1 MAQVSAF
8 DRDRAAHTS
17 QHSEKGKQQFL
28 LPLPVEA
35 AQADD
40 LAAPGRKRHAVE
52 AVFPGEIADLDKGR
66 RAWSLRLRRELPF
79 DLTAD
84 HEPDDLV
91 AASHT
96 LRESLDMPPVAE
108 DRTAIRQSLDL
119 VHAMGDIENAQAT
132 RFQIEERA
140 IDQVHIGCR
149 ERGGGLV
156 ENEKLGI
163 TPEGL
168 GDLHHLPAGQRKVCD
183 AGRRVDILAAD
194 AGEQF
199 LRPPALCP
207 AIDQAEA
214 ARRARQGD
222 VVSHCELGHQR
233 ELLKDAND
241 AGAVRRRRV
250 GKRDRHALEGHVALI
265 RLHDACHDLHERR
278 LAGAVLPQ
286 HRVDRATAA
295 GKVHAP
301 QGMNSPVALGDVL
314 EGEEGRRF
322 HRTPSM
328 LGRRSSFPDTRR
340 ERSERVSALCS
351 YWVFLASFAMIS
363 GAVTFTPQAGNSL
376 AAKKLSERFDQ

>member
-28 LPLPVEA
+28 LPLSVKA

-91 AASHT
+91 AASHAF
-96 LRESLDMPPVAE
+96 RESLDMPPVAE

-168 GDLHHLPAGQRKVCD
+168 RDLHHLPTGQRKV
-183 AGRRVDILAAD
+183 
-194 AGEQF
+194 
-199 LRPPALCP
+199 
-207 AIDQAEA
+207 
-214 ARRARQGD
+214 
-222 VVSHCELGHQR
+222 
-233 ELLKDAND
+233 
-241 AGAVRRRRV
+241 RRR
-250 GKRDRHALEGHVALI
+250 GSTG
-265 RLHDACHDLHERR
+265 
-278 LAGAVLPQ
+278 
-286 HRVDRATAA
+286 
-295 GKVHAP
+295 
-301 QGMNSPVALGDVL
+301 
-314 EGEEGRRF
+314 
-322 HRTPSM
+322 
-328 LGRRSSFPDTRR
+328 
-340 ERSERVSALCS
+340 
-351 YWVFLASFAMIS
+351 
-363 GAVTFTPQAGNSL
+363 
-376 AAKKLSERFDQ
+376 